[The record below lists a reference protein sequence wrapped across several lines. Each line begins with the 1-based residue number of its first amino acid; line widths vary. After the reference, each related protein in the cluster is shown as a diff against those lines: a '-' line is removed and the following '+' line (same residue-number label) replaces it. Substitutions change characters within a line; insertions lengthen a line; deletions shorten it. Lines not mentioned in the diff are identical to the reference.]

1 MKINPLVYA
10 IGAWFAYRYYQSHK
24 YDSSATVVG
33 GAPSSILPVAPTTPP
48 PFFTTIPATHIPPAH
63 TQW

>member
-1 MKINPLVYA
+1 MKINPLVYV

-24 YDSSATVVG
+24 YNSSPTMVSSAR
-33 GAPSSILPVAPTTPP
+33 PPTTPP

-63 TQW
+63 YQFP